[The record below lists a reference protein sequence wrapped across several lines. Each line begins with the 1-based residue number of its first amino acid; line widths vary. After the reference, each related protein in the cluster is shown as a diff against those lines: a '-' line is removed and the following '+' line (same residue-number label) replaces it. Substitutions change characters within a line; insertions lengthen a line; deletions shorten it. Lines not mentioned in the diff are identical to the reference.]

1 MNSRLFKRYS
11 YRFNFFQ
18 NLIFIFIIIVLSK
31 FILIQVI
38 FPSSY
43 QDSITKKTIT
53 LIINPPTH
61 GCMDSSACNYDPDAD
76 IDDGVCLQLDEC
88 NNCGG
93 NAYAAICASGF
104 PTSITDYTGW
114 TDFWEELVSSAQAI
128 TAGCEITKADWGSCG
143 APTSYCNTK

>member
-1 MNSRLFKRYS
+1 M
-11 YRFNFFQ
+11 
-18 NLIFIFIIIVLSK
+18 
-31 FILIQVI
+31 
-38 FPSSY
+38 P
-43 QDSITKKTIT
+43 TIT

-128 TAGCEITKADWGSCG
+128 TAGCDIPKADWGSCG
-143 APTSYCNTK
+143 EPTSYCNTNGRLLLKVDTGEVLYEIRSAQAQKDGDVHDLFSYQKSHI